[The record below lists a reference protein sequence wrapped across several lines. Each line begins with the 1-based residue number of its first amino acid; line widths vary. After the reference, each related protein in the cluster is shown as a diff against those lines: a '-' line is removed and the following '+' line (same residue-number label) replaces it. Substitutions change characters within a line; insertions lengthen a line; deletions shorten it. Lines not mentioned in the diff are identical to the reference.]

1 MPKAAAPVPCR
12 DKWRIRGID
21 HEGKRQSDVY
31 ASYREA
37 ARELRRRQV
46 ETDEIK
52 RGLRRAPSVGSRG
65 KGPTEMVADY
75 TKRWLDAPEG

>member
-37 ARELRRRQV
+37 ARELRGR
-46 ETDEIK
+46 
-52 RGLRRAPSVGSRG
+52 
-65 KGPTEMVADY
+65 PTEMVADY